1 VSTPEY
7 QFEPLGKQHNRAAFS
22 CGDEALDRYLRQQTR
37 QDMTKNVAQVFVLV
51 HRPTEQLAGFYTL
64 SAFSVQAAELPE
76 DVARQLPR
84 YPLIPATML
93 GRLAV
98 DQQFRGQG
106 IGGVLLLNALRRAR
120 EASRSVASVAVIV
133 DAKNDQA
140 RSFYEHYD
148 FQRFISDEYRLFLP
162 MGAIQ
167 GV

>member
-7 QFEPLGKQHNRAAFS
+7 RFEPLGRQHDRAAFS
-22 CGDEALDRYLRQQTR
+22 CGDEALDRYLRHNAR
-37 QDMTKNVAQVFVLV
+37 QHMAKNVAQVFVLV
-51 HRPTEQLAGFYTL
+51 HPPTNQLAGFYTL
-64 SAFSVQAAELPE
+64 SAFSVRATELPE
-76 DVARQLPR
+76 AVARQLPR
-84 YPLIPATML
+84 YPMIPATML

-98 DQQFRGQG
+98 DQQYRAQG

-148 FQRFISDEYRLFLP
+148 FQRFISNAYRLFLP
-162 MGAIQ
+162 MGAIRD
-167 GV
+167 V